1 MQGRF
6 IFQCF
11 VLSSIFIIALVM
23 EIAPWPV
30 GFQSFKPAWIVLVFT
45 YWVLSIPHKVS
56 IGWAFIIGI
65 IWDMVL
71 GSTLGVHALV
81 MSMFAYVI
89 TAGHL
94 ILRNMSLWMQSLLIV
109 ALVFAI
115 RLSIFFIEFLLHSA
129 TFNWQ
134 EIFGSL
140 ASGVLWPWV
149 FLLLR
154 KVRRQLNLGE

>member
-1 MQGRF
+1 M
-6 IFQCF
+6 
-11 VLSSIFIIALVM
+11 
-23 EIAPWPV
+23 
-30 GFQSFKPAWIVLVFT
+30 LVFT
-45 YWVLSIPHKVS
+45 YWALSIPHKVS

-81 MSMFAYVI
+81 MSMFAYLI

-109 ALVFAI
+109 AFVFAI